1 VTLLPMMTLFN
12 QEGEKAW
19 HLWVPGLA
27 QSTLMAR
34 VLKGEPIGGWD
45 LAIPA
50 LGSAVLAALCLAYLA
65 RQFAK
70 AAVR

>member
-1 VTLLPMMTLFN
+1 MMTLFN
-12 QEGEKAW
+12 QGGEQAW

-34 VLKGEPIGGWD
+34 VLKGEPMGAWD

-50 LGSAVLAALCLAYLA
+50 IGSVLLTALCLAYLA